1 MKNLKMNLSSKKI
14 ATKAALLA
22 SAVALTLSSS
32 CTKSFN
38 ELNTNPISYTG
49 ENFDPN
55 FVLSTAQLAYTGS
68 NDFAYDTWRANLIY
82 ASTMMQGL
90 STVMSYW
97 AGDKYQLTPGYTSA
111 YWERAY
117 DEQVKRVVDLVEFTR
132 DKPQYHNLH
141 HLSRIWKA
149 MVFQRITDLYGD
161 IPYSEAG
168 LGYYQG
174 ILYPKYDSQQSI
186 YMDILKEVDE
196 ATAALDAS
204 QDAIS
209 GDMVYQGDIAKWKR
223 FGATLMLRMAMRL
236 TKVDEA
242 TARSYAEK
250 AIGNTFSSN
259 SDNAFILHDESG
271 GRVTQNRAAQV
282 FLDGGQ
288 EHYYVKWSKTFIDA
302 LQETADPRIAVAV
315 TNLYPATSSGGIPSS
330 ASPNAAYI
338 TAATSQKGMPNGKDL
353 SGIAG
358 RDISTDPSYSSIA
371 DYSAPHPLMISRV
384 APTFLLTY
392 AEGELL
398 LAEAALRWGIGGSA
412 AEHYANGVR
421 GSITYLSQWGSALTV
436 SDAAAASYLTANP
449 FVQASGL
456 EQISQQYWIH
466 NCTTFNFYEVWS
478 NWRRTGYPELTAIN
492 YVNNATQGTIPRRFP
507 YPTAEE
513 STNPEAYRA
522 ASASVTGGDLLTGR
536 VWWDPQ

>member
-1 MKNLKMNLSSKKI
+1 MNITKMKISKIKI
-14 ATKAALLA
+14 SARTVLFT
-22 SAVALTLSSS
+22 SAVTAMLSGS
-32 CTKSFN
+32 CTKDFT

-49 ENFDPN
+49 ETFNPN

-82 ASTMMQGL
+82 ASTMMQGFA
-90 STVMSYW
+90 TVMSYW
-97 AGDKYQLTPGYTSA
+97 SGDKYQLNAGYTSA

-132 DKPQYHNLH
+132 DKPEFYNLH

-161 IPYSEAG
+161 VPYSEAG
-168 LGYYQG
+168 LGYYQS

-196 ATAALDAS
+196 ATTALDPS

-209 GDMVYQGDIAKWKR
+209 GDMVYQGDLTKWKR

-236 TKVDEA
+236 TKVDDA

-250 AIGNTFSSN
+250 AVGNTFTSN
-259 SDNAFILHDESG
+259 DDNAFIVHDESG
-271 GRVTQNRAAQV
+271 GRVTQNRSAQV

-288 EHYYVKWSKTFIDA
+288 EHYYVKWSKTFIDV
-302 LQETADPRIAVAV
+302 LQQTSDPRIAVAV
-315 TNLYPATSSGGIPSS
+315 TNLYPATATGGIPSS
-330 ASPNAAYI
+330 ASPSASYV
-338 TAATSQKGMPNGKDL
+338 TAAASQKGMPNGRDL

-358 RDISTDPSYSSIA
+358 RDISTDPGYTRIS

-384 APTFLLTY
+384 APTFILTY

-398 LAEAALRWGIGGSA
+398 LAEAAVRWGIAGSA
-412 AEHYANGVR
+412 ADHYANGVR
-421 GSITYLSQWGSALTV
+421 GSITYLSQWGAGLTV
-436 SDAAAASYLTANP
+436 NADAATAYLAANP
-449 FVQASGL
+449 FVLGSAL
-456 EQISQQYWIH
+456 EQISEQYWIH
-466 NCTTFNFYEVWS
+466 NCTTFNFYEVWG
-478 NWRRTGYPELTAIN
+478 NWRRTGYPQLTAVN

-513 STNPEAYRA
+513 STNPAAYRA
-522 ASASVTGGDLLTGR
+522 ASAAVTGGDLLTGR
-536 VWWDPQ
+536 VWWDAQ